1 MLNQLNISK
10 RLGALIIISLLSL
23 IVVIGFSTWNINKEA
38 AISTQLNRSVELSTK
53 LNWIANNI
61 RHDLFRLVQGV
72 DTKQVSW
79 EEAQT
84 SLKTLKTNLQTDWR
98 AFLADLNEKE
108 SEFVNDV
115 LGSEYPGV
123 GKALNDLQKQFVA
136 KDEIE
141 FRNYISTDLPE
152 KVDPFL
158 NAVLASTSEQ
168 HLRSEDASEQLSN
181 FQQSAK
187 KTMMVIAAIGVTL
200 LALISA
206 VISRSITRPVRV
218 LSETVEAISSGK
230 TDVRTELKGSDEL
243 HDLGRALDGLLDDR
257 VSASATTQQENDELN
272 DSVMDLLEGVT
283 DLSDRDLTVKL
294 AVRSDITG
302 TVADAINN
310 MTDQTASVLS
320 LVNNV
325 AGEVDKASDTVDK
338 QATTVTKVA
347 TAQRDVIED
356 TMKMLDG
363 VSTNMESVSVIAA
376 ECNTAAGTASRMTDN
391 AMETVQNTVKGMN
404 ETRELIQ
411 ETGKRMKRLGERSNE
426 ISEVVDIINAIAER
440 THVLALNAS
449 MQAASAGEAGK
460 GFAVVAEEVQKLA
473 ENARESTAEISSL
486 VRNIQVDT
494 GDTISTMD
502 RTIANVVEGTR
513 LAEEAGK
520 TMTKTRK
527 MTNELVTSIDKI
539 ATTSAQQVK
548 ASKGIQKQVSV
559 VVERTRTTVEH
570 LMSQLKQTKI
580 LRGHAE
586 KLTEAVSLFKLPVAS
601 REEQSESSAQGSD
614 NVKAA
619 A

>member
-10 RLGALIIISLLSL
+10 RLGAFILISLLSL
-23 IVVIGFSTWNINKEA
+23 MVIIGFSMWNISKEA
-38 AISTQLNRSVELSTK
+38 SISSQLSRSSELSTK

-61 RHDLFRLVQGV
+61 RHDLVRMIHQIGGGQLNWVEARKKLGV
-72 DTKQVSW
+72 IDEQLKFDWNSFVTGLDK
-79 EEAQT
+79 EET
-84 SLKTLKTNLQTDWR
+84 
-98 AFLADLNEKE
+98 
-108 SEFVNDV
+108 EFFNDV
-115 LGSEYPGV
+115 MISEYP
-123 GKALNDLQKQFVA
+123 ALETVMADL
-136 KDEIE
+136 
-141 FRNYISTDLPE
+141 E
-152 KVDPFL
+152 KHIRARDMQGLNTYVVTKMDNQIDPFF
-158 NAVLASTSEQ
+158 NAVRASTTEQ
-168 HLRSEDASEQLSN
+168 QLRSQEIATQLAG
-181 FQQSAK
+181 FHSA
-187 KTMMVIAAIGVTL
+187 VRRNLLIIAGIGLTL
-200 LALISA
+200 LAMLSA
-206 VISRSITRPVRV
+206 VITRSITRPVKA
-218 LSETVEAISSGK
+218 LSDTVTGIASGNAEA
-230 TDVRTELKGSDEL
+230 RTELKGKDEL
-243 HDLGRALDGLLDDR
+243 HQLGQVLDGLLDDR
-257 VSASATTQQENDELN
+257 ASTILATRQENDQLN

-310 MTDQTASVLS
+310 MTDQTAGVLT
-320 LVNNV
+320 LVNTV
-325 AGEVDKASDTVDK
+325 AGEVDTASDTVDK

-347 TAQRDVIED
+347 SAQRDVIEE

-363 VSTNMESVSVIAA
+363 VSTNMQSVSNIAA
-376 ECNTAAGTASRMTDN
+376 ECNSAAGTASQMTDN

-404 ETRELIQ
+404 EIRELIQ

-520 TMTKTRK
+520 TMTETRK
-527 MTNELVTSIDKI
+527 VTNELVGSIDRI
-539 ATTSAQQVK
+539 ATTSRQQVE

-559 VVERTRTTVEH
+559 VVERTRLTVEH

-580 LRGHAE
+580 LRNHAE
-586 KLTEAVSLFKLPVAS
+586 KLTEAVALFKLPSAPKQ
-601 REEQSESSAQGSD
+601 EQAKDQQKSSDDMQ
-614 NVKAA
+614 AA

>member
-1 MLNQLNISK
+1 MLNQLKISK
-10 RLGALIIISLLSL
+10 RLGAFILISLLSL
-23 IVVIGFSTWNINKEA
+23 AILIGFSMWNLKKEA
-38 AISTQLNRSVELSTK
+38 DYSRQLSRSSELSTK
-53 LNWIANNI
+53 LNWVANNI
-61 RHDLFRLVQGV
+61 RHDIFRM
-72 DTKQVSW
+72 
-79 EEAQT
+79 
-84 SLKTLKTNLQTDWR
+84 
-98 AFLADLNEKE
+98 
-108 SEFVNDV
+108 VNDLAGKRTEWYDAQKKLEAIDTQLKFDWNAFVTGLDKNETEFFNEV
-115 LGSEYPGV
+115 LISEYPAV
-123 GKALNDLQKQFVA
+123 ETVM
-136 KDEIE
+136 
-141 FRNYISTDLPE
+141 TDLSSILASRNMQSLDSYVVNE
-152 KVDPFL
+152 LDAKMDPFF
-158 NAVLASTSEQ
+158 NAVRASTTEQ
-168 HLRSEDASEQLSN
+168 QLRSNDVAMQLSSFHESVRRN
-181 FQQSAK
+181 LFI
-187 KTMMVIAAIGVTL
+187 IAGIGLILLTL
-200 LALISA
+200 LSS
-206 VISRSITRPVRV
+206 VIVRSITRPVKA
-218 LSETVEAISSGK
+218 LSDTVNGIAAGNTE
-230 TDVRTELKGSDEL
+230 VRTDLKGKDEL
-243 HDLGRALDGLLDDR
+243 QQLGQALDGLLDDR
-257 VSASATTQQENDELN
+257 ATTMLATRQENDQLN

-310 MTDQTASVLS
+310 MTVQTAGVLS
-320 LVNNV
+320 LVNTV
-325 AGEVDKASDTVDK
+325 AGEVDTASDTVDK

-347 TAQRDVIED
+347 SAQRDVIEE

-363 VSTNMESVSVIAA
+363 VSTNMESVSNIAA
-376 ECNTAAGTASRMTDN
+376 ECNSAAGTASRMTDN

-404 ETRELIQ
+404 EIRELIQ

-520 TMTKTRK
+520 TMTETRK
-527 MTNELVTSIDKI
+527 VTNDLVSSIGRIAVTSK
-539 ATTSAQQVK
+539 QQVE

-559 VVERTRTTVEH
+559 VVERTRLTVEH

-580 LRGHAE
+580 LRNHAE
-586 KLTEAVSLFKLPVAS
+586 KLTEAVALFKLP
-601 REEQSESSAQGSD
+601 SSPKVDQTQDQQTSSD
-614 NVKAA
+614 DVQAA